1 MNGKIMDLDLINS
14 PSESDEDTL
23 TSDDEYY
30 NDISSPSLPIQKK
43 YYDISK
49 LLFHILLIMILTLF
63 NYKFYLI
70 INLF

>member
-1 MNGKIMDLDLINS
+1 MNLDFINS
-14 PSESDEDTL
+14 PSESDEDIL
-23 TSDDEYY
+23 TSDEEYY
-30 NDISSPSLPIQKK
+30 NDRSPPSLPIQKK

-49 LLFHILLIMILTLF
+49 ISFHILLIMILILF